1 MGYATL
7 MVHLQVG
14 QPNSH
19 VLAVTAALAKTHR
32 SAVIGIAVS
41 EAAENFRNEDYYLV
55 AESLEKGIATWESHL
70 ATAEAEF
77 RDALQ
82 DCGALNW
89 RMVSTKHT
97 ITESLAQEARGTD
110 LLIVCAD
117 QPIQPPYQLQ
127 PFDLGELVTHAG
139 RPVLAVPNTVL
150 AAPVFER
157 GIIYWKDTLETRRAV
172 ADALP
177 LLERAASVALVQ
189 VVEKE
194 KIPVERERMSAVASW
209 LERHNIN
216 VNLMIL
222 EATSN
227 DVDTLRAVTGE
238 HQPDFGVAGLYSHN
252 RLRERVFGGVS
263 RDLLRQVDRCILL
276 SH

>member
-55 AESLEKGIATWESHL
+55 AKSLEKGIATWESHL

-77 RDALQ
+77 RDALH

-127 PFDLGELVTHAG
+127 PFDLGELITHAG

-227 DVDTLRAVTGE
+227 DVDTLRAVTAE
-238 HQPDFGVAGLYSHN
+238 LQRDFGVAGLFSHN